1 MDGEPFIVS
10 TRVNGIC
17 FAKTLID
24 SGCLAYGTVSQRFA
38 RRWHLERIP
47 LTPRPL
53 PELMSTTT
61 NAISE
66 VAYMYIDLDGH
77 QQRRI
82 FLYVIP
88 NQKDY
93 DIVLG
98 HPWMISQDVTLTP
111 GQAEL
116 RIGVSDISL
125 WSENQNV
132 RAQVP
137 QERFPRVNCAAVPAP
152 AFSHLLR
159 KSRRNSSIKVF
170 SASIADIDK
179 MLKPKAPVDPR
190 ENLPAEYHEY
200 LDVFSRTLAE
210 RLPPSR
216 PGIDHK
222 ITLEKTPDG
231 KDPEVPWGPL
241 YGMSRGELLVLRKTL
256 TELLDKNFIRASSS
270 PAAAPV
276 LFAKK
281 PGGGL
286 RFCVDYRALNALT
299 QKDRYPLPLIKETLN
314 SLSKAKWL
322 TKLDIIAAFYKIRIA
337 EGEEWKTAFRT
348 RYGLFEWLVTPFGL
362 TGAPATF
369 QRYIN
374 WVLRE
379 YLDEFCS
386 AYIDDILI
394 FSSGSL
400 ADHRNKVKKVLQR
413 LRDAG
418 LQLDI
423 AKCEFEVQTVRY
435 LGFVIEAGAGVSM
448 EPEKVKAIMEW
459 EAPHSTRG
467 VRAFV
472 GFANYYRRFIDGFST
487 LVAPLTKLTKKGT
500 PFKWGVEAQRAFEKL
515 KVMFVTAPILA
526 QFDPEKETLLEA
538 DSSGWSVGGVL
549 SQYDEK
555 GELHPCAY
563 FSKKNSPAECN
574 YEIHDKEL
582 LAIIRCLEEWDAEL
596 RSVKDFTILT
606 DHKNLEHFMKTRRL
620 TERQVRWSL
629 ILSRYKF
636 KLAFRPGKLAGKPD
650 ALSRREQDVPKD
662 ASDERLQHRVTQLL
676 KPEVLPMITKE
687 GKEAPTIHSY
697 PASLRC
703 SKPLYSC
710 TALLNTQSPPLTVIE
725 PSLYAAPVNPQE
737 RPSIEDLWTT
747 ALEQDKSFEGI
758 MDAIRREDRRFPP
771 QLKLQVTMAE
781 CSLDERGR
789 PRFRERLWAPEYE
802 PLRTRIIQDTHDSV
816 VTGHPGRDLLV
827 SILSR
832 RFYWPGLSQDVRRFV
847 RNCDGCGS
855 KKPWRERKWGLLKP
869 LPIPERIWRDIS
881 IDFITK
887 LPESNGST
895 NCMVITDR
903 LGKGVIFEDLPDI
916 EAETVAKRFIRC
928 FYRYHGLPDAIV
940 SDRGSQFVG
949 HLWRRICQLAGI
961 NQRLSSSYHPE
972 TDGATER
979 MNQVWEEYIRLFCSD
994 AQDDWA
1000 ALLPSAEL
1008 AINNRDAT
1016 STGVSPF
1023 FLGHGYHVEP
1033 FAFETEE
1040 LRPTGKSPIQI
1051 GESILHKLREAR
1063 NWAQA
1068 AIATAQQQQEEFANR
1083 HRQPAISFRVGDKVW
1098 LNLKNIKT
1106 NRPTKKL
1113 DDKNGKFTVTEIISS
1128 HAYRLNTPP
1137 GIDNVFHVSL
1147 LRPAGT
1153 DPLPSQVVTE
1163 AQPPAI
1169 IADDGEEEFE
1179 VEEILQ
1185 ARTRKLGRGSRRE
1198 VLVKWSGYAKPTWEP
1213 LASLEDTAALDTF
1226 ERRYGTAKTND
1237 GPSPGERR

>member
-1 MDGEPFIVS
+1 MDSEPFIVS

-17 FAKTLID
+17 YARTLID
-24 SGCLAYGTVSQRFA
+24 SGCLAYGTISQRFA
-38 RRWHLERIP
+38 QKWRLERIAI
-47 LTPRPL
+47 TPRPL
-53 PELMSTTT
+53 TELMSTTKS
-61 NAISE
+61 AISE
-66 VAYMYIDLDGH
+66 VAYMDIDLDGH

-88 NQKDY
+88 NQRDY
-93 DIVLG
+93 DVVLG
-98 HPWMISQDVTLTP
+98 HPWMISQNVVLAP
-111 GQAEL
+111 GRAKL
-116 RIGVSDISL
+116 RIGASGITV

-132 RAQVP
+132 RPQVP
-137 QERFPRVNCAAVPAP
+137 HERFPQVNCTSVPAP
-152 AFSHLLR
+152 SFSCLMR
-159 KSRRNSSIKVF
+159 QSKRGKPVKVF
-170 SASIADIDK
+170 AASLADIDK
-179 MLKPKAPVDPR
+179 MLRPKVLVDPR
-190 ENLPAEYHEY
+190 EKLPTEYHDY
-200 LDVFSRTLAE
+200 LDVFSRVLAE
-210 RLPPSR
+210 RLPPHR

-256 TELLDKNFIRASSS
+256 TELLDKNFIRTSSS
-270 PAAAPV
+270 PASAPV

-286 RFCVDYRALNALT
+286 RFCVDYRALNELT
-299 QKDRYPLPLIKETLN
+299 QKDRYPIPLIKETLN
-314 SLSKAKWL
+314 SLSKAKWF
-322 TKLDIIAAFYKIRIA
+322 TKLDVIAAFHKIRIA

-394 FSSGSL
+394 FSDGSL
-400 ADHRNKVKKVLQR
+400 ADHRDKVKKVLER
-413 LRDAG
+413 LREAG
-418 LQLDI
+418 LQLDV
-423 AKCEFEVQTVRY
+423 AKCEFEVRTVRY
-435 LGFVIEAGAGVSM
+435 LGFVIEAGVGISM

-459 EAPHSTRG
+459 EAPHSIRG

-472 GFANYYRRFIDGFST
+472 GFANYYRRFIHGFST
-487 LVAPLTKLTKKGT
+487 LIAPLTELTRKSAL
-500 PFKWGVEAQRAFEKL
+500 FKWGPEAQRAFEKL
-515 KVMFVTAPILA
+515 KAMFVTAPILA
-526 QFDPEKETLLEA
+526 QFDPERETVVEA

-549 SQYDEK
+549 SQYDEQ

-582 LAIIRCLEEWDAEL
+582 LAIIRCLEEWDSEL

-606 DHKNLEHFMKTRRL
+606 DHKNLEYFMKVRQL

-629 ILSRYKF
+629 ILSRYKL

-650 ALSRREQDVPKD
+650 ALSRREQDIPKD
-662 ASDERLQHRVTQLL
+662 ASDERLQHRVAQLL
-676 KPEVLPMITKE
+676 KPGILP
-687 GKEAPTIHSY
+687 S
-697 PASLRC
+697 
-703 SKPLYSC
+703 
-710 TALLNTQSPPLTVIE
+710 VE
-725 PSLYAAPVNPQE
+725 PSLHAAPANPQTLRQE
-737 RPSIEDLWTT
+737 REPKARGEGEGLPLVEDLWAT
-747 ALEQDKSFEGI
+747 ALERDQDFSEIKK
-758 MDAIRREDRRFPP
+758 AIENGDRRFPP
-771 QLKLQVTMAE
+771 QLKLQVTIAE
-781 CSLDERGR
+781 CSLDGKGR
-789 PRFRERLWAPEYE
+789 PSFRERLWVPNYE
-802 PLRTRIIQDTHDSV
+802 PLRTRILQDTHDSP

-869 LPIPERIWRDIS
+869 LPIPERLWRDIS
-881 IDFITK
+881 MDFVTG
-887 LPESNGST
+887 LPASQGST

-903 LGKGVIFEDLPDI
+903 LGKGVILEDLPDI
-916 EAETVAKRFIRC
+916 EAETVAKRFMHC
-928 FYRYHGLPDAIV
+928 FYRHHGLPEAIT
-940 SDRGSQFVG
+940 SDRGGQFIG
-949 HLWRRICQLAGI
+949 HLWRRICWLAGI

-979 MNQVWEEYIRLFCSD
+979 MNQTLEEYLRLFCSY

-1000 ALLPSAEL
+1000 ARLPSAEL
-1008 AINNRDAT
+1008 AINNRDSA

-1023 FLGHGYHVEP
+1023 FLSHGYHVEP

-1040 LRPTGKSPIQI
+1040 LRSTGKSPIQI

-1063 NWAQA
+1063 DWAQA
-1068 AIATAQQQQEEFANR
+1068 AMATAQQQQEEFANR
-1083 HRQPAISFRVGDKVW
+1083 HRQPAVSFRVGDKVW

-1106 NRPTKKL
+1106 DRPSKKL
-1113 DDKNGKFTVTEIISS
+1113 DDKNAKFTVIEVINS
-1128 HAYRLNTPP
+1128 HAYRLDTPP

-1153 DPLPSQVVTE
+1153 DPLPSQIITE
-1163 AQPPAI
+1163 TQPPAI
-1169 IADDGEEEFE
+1169 VSEDGEEEYE
-1179 VEEILQ
+1179 VEEILR
-1185 ARTRKLGRGSRRE
+1185 ARTRKVGRGSRRE
-1198 VLVKWSGYAKPTWEP
+1198 VLVKWTGYTRPTWEP
-1213 LASLEDTAALDTF
+1213 LASLEDTVALDVF
-1226 ERRYGTAKTND
+1226 ERRFGPATTND
-1237 GPSPGERR
+1237 GPSSGRGGDVTG

>member
-38 RRWHLERIP
+38 RKWRLERIP
-47 LTPRPL
+47 ITPRPL
-53 PELMSTTT
+53 TELMSTTT

-66 VAYMYIDLDGH
+66 VAYMDIDLDGH

-98 HPWMISQDVTLTP
+98 HPWMISQNVTLTP
-111 GQAEL
+111 KRAEL
-116 RIGVSDISL
+116 KIGVSDITL
-125 WSENQNV
+125 WSENPNT

-137 QERFPRVNCAAVPAP
+137 HERFPQVNCASVSAP
-152 AFSHLLR
+152 AFGYLLR
-159 KSRRNSSIKVF
+159 KSRHDSSVKIF

-179 MLKPKAPVDPR
+179 MLRPKIPIDPR
-190 ENLPAEYHEY
+190 EKLPAQYHHY
-200 LDVFSRTLAE
+200 LALFSRLLAE
-210 RLPPSR
+210 RLPPPR

-222 ITLEKTPDG
+222 ITLEKTSNG

-241 YGMSRGELLVLRKTL
+241 YNMSRGELLVLRKTL

-299 QKDRYPLPLIKETLN
+299 QKDRYPIPLIKETLN
-314 SLSKAKWL
+314 SLSNAKWF
-322 TKLDIIAAFYKIRIA
+322 TKLDIIAAFHKIRIA

-348 RYGLFEWLVTPFGL
+348 RYGLFEYLVTPFGL

-379 YLDEFCS
+379 YLDEFCT

-394 FSSGSL
+394 FSGGSL
-400 ADHRNKVKKVLQR
+400 ADHRDKVKKVLQR
-413 LRDAG
+413 LQDAG

-423 AKCEFEVQTVRY
+423 GKCEFEVKTVRY
-435 LGFVIEAGAGVSM
+435 LGFVIEAGVGVSM

-459 EAPHSTRG
+459 EAPRSTRG

-472 GFANYYRRFIDGFST
+472 GFANYYRRFIHGFST
-487 LVAPLTKLTKKGT
+487 LVTPLTELTKKGT

-526 QFDPEKETLLEA
+526 QFDPEKETILEA
-538 DSSGWSVGGVL
+538 DSSGWNVGGVL

-596 RSVKDFTILT
+596 RSVKDFTVLT
-606 DHKNLEHFMKTRRL
+606 DHKNLEYFMKIRQL

-636 KLAFRPGKLAGKPD
+636 KLIFRPGKLAGKPD
-650 ALSRREQDVPKD
+650 ALSRREQDIPKD
-662 ASDERLQHRVTQLL
+662 ASDERLQHRVAQLL
-676 KPEVLPMITKE
+676 KPEVLPTAESSLHIT
-687 GKEAPTIHSY
+687 PMNLQ
-697 PASLRC
+697 P
-703 SKPLYSC
+703 P
-710 TALLNTQSPPLTVIE
+710 QSDE
-725 PSLYAAPVNPQE
+725 E

-747 ALEQDKSFEGI
+747 ALEQDKSFKEI
-758 MDAIRREDRRFPP
+758 RDAIERGDRRLPP

-781 CSLDERGR
+781 CSLDEKGR

-802 PLRTRIIQDTHDSV
+802 PLRTRIIQDTHDSA

-832 RFYWPGLSQDVRRFV
+832 RFYWPGLSQEVRRFV

-869 LPIPERIWRDIS
+869 LPVPERIWRDIS
-881 IDFITK
+881 IDFITE
-887 LPESNGST
+887 LPLSNGST

-916 EAETVAKRFIRC
+916 ETETVAERFIRC

-940 SDRGSQFVG
+940 SDRGGQFVG
-949 HLWRRICQLAGI
+949 HLWRRICRLAGI

-979 MNQVWEEYIRLFCSD
+979 MNQTLEEYIRLFCSY
-994 AQDDWA
+994 AQDNWA
-1000 ALLPSAEL
+1000 ALLSSAEL

-1016 STGVSPF
+1016 STGISPF
-1023 FLGHGYHVEP
+1023 FLSHGYHMEP

-1040 LRPTGKSPIQI
+1040 LRSTGKSPIQI
-1051 GESILHKLREAR
+1051 GESILYKLREAR

-1068 AIATAQQQQEEFANR
+1068 AMVTAQQQQEEFANR
-1083 HRQPAISFRVGDKVW
+1083 HRQPAINFRVGDKVW
-1098 LNLKNIKT
+1098 LNLKNVKT
-1106 NRPTKKL
+1106 NRPSKKL
-1113 DDKNGKFTVTEIISS
+1113 DDKNGKFTVTEVINS
-1128 HAYRLNTPP
+1128 HAYRLDTPP

-1153 DPLPSQVVTE
+1153 DPLPSQIVAE

-1169 IADDGEEEFE
+1169 ISEDGEEEYG
-1179 VEEILQ
+1179 VEEILR
-1185 ARTRKLGRGSRRE
+1185 ARTRKIGRGSRRE
-1198 VLVKWSGYAKPTWEP
+1198 ALVKWTGYTRPSWEP
-1213 LASLEDTAALDTF
+1213 LSSLEDTAALDTF
-1226 ERRYGTAKTND
+1226 EKRYGPATDND
-1237 GPSPGERR
+1237 GAPSGEGR

>member
-1 MDGEPFIVS
+1 MD
-10 TRVNGIC
+10 
-17 FAKTLID
+17 
-24 SGCLAYGTVSQRFA
+24 
-38 RRWHLERIP
+38 
-47 LTPRPL
+47 
-53 PELMSTTT
+53 
-61 NAISE
+61 
-66 VAYMYIDLDGH
+66 IDLDGH
-77 QQRRI
+77 QQRRV

-98 HPWMISQDVTLTP
+98 HPWMKSQDVVFAP
-111 GQAEL
+111 GRAEL
-116 RIGVSDISL
+116 KIGLSGITL
-125 WSENQNV
+125 WNENQNV
-132 RAQVP
+132 QEGH
-137 QERFPRVNCAAVPAP
+137 QQSLMERFPQVNCTSVSASS
-152 AFSHLLR
+152 FDYLMR
-159 KSRRNSSIKVF
+159 KSRRGDSITIF
-170 SASIADIDK
+170 AASIADIDK
-179 MLKPKAPVDPR
+179 MLKPKVTIDPKEKLPKEHHR
-190 ENLPAEYHEY
+190 YLKLFSRMLADQLPAH
-200 LDVFSRTLAE
+200 
-210 RLPPSR
+210 R

-222 ITLEKTPDG
+222 IPLEKTSDG
-231 KDPEVPWGPL
+231 KEPNLPWGPL

-270 PAAAPV
+270 PAGAPV

-299 QKDRYPLPLIKETLN
+299 QKDRYPIPLIKETLN
-314 SLSKAKWL
+314 SLSKAKWF
-322 TKLDIIAAFYKIRIA
+322 TKLDVSAAFYKIRIA

-394 FSSGSL
+394 YSSGSL
-400 ADHRNKVKKVLQR
+400 SDHRNKVQKVFQR
-413 LRDAG
+413 LQEAG

-423 AKCEFEVQTVRY
+423 AKCEFDVKRVRY
-435 LGFVIEAGAGVSM
+435 LGFIIEAGVGIRM

-459 EAPHSTRG
+459 EVPHSTRG
-467 VRAFV
+467 VRSFI
-472 GFANYYRRFIDGFST
+472 GFANYYRGFIHSFT
-487 LVAPLTKLTKKGT
+487 VLVTPLTELTKKGV
-500 PFKWGVEAQRAFEKL
+500 PFKWGPEAQKAFEKL
-515 KVMFVTAPILA
+515 KAMFVTAPILA
-526 QFDPEKETLLEA
+526 QFDAERETLLEA

-549 SQYDEK
+549 SQYDED

-563 FSKKNSPAECN
+563 FSRKNSPAECN

-596 RSVKDFTILT
+596 RSVKGFTILT
-606 DHKNLEHFMKTRRL
+606 DHKNLEHFMKIRKL

-629 ILSRYKF
+629 ILSRYNF

-650 ALSRREQDVPKD
+650 ALSRREQDAPKD
-662 ASDERLQHRVTQLL
+662 ASDERLQHRMAQLL
-676 KPEVLPMITKE
+676 KPEVLPE
-687 GKEAPTIHSY
+687 GRQQLLVERNSLEEQRQENQ
-697 PASLRC
+697 ASG
-703 SKPLYSC
+703 PHQQ
-710 TALLNTQSPPLTVIE
+710 LLMKDTR
-725 PSLYAAPVNPQE
+725 AAPVHPGNSDLEGHQQLLM
-737 RPSIEDLWTT
+737 EDLWTT
-747 ALEQDKSFEGI
+747 ALDQDKSFDEIKRAIEEGK
-758 MDAIRREDRRFPP
+758 RRFPLE
-771 QLKLQVTMAE
+771 LKLQVTIAE
-781 CSLDERGR
+781 CSLDEKGR
-789 PRFRERLWAPEYE
+789 PRFRERLWVPDYE
-802 PLRTRIIQDTHDSV
+802 PLRTRIIQNTHDSV

-881 IDFITK
+881 MDFITG
-887 LPESNGST
+887 LPSSNGCT

-903 LGKGVIFEDLPDI
+903 LGKGVIFEALPDI
-916 EAETVAKRFIRC
+916 EAKTVAERFIYC
-928 FYRYHGLPDAIV
+928 FYRYHGLPEAIT
-940 SDRGSQFVG
+940 SDRGRQFVG

-979 MNQVWEEYIRLFCSD
+979 MNQTLEEYLRLFCSYT
-994 AQDDWA
+994 QDDWA
-1000 ALLPSAEL
+1000 ARLPSAEL
-1008 AINNRDAT
+1008 AINNRDAA

-1023 FLGHGYHVEP
+1023 FLGHGYHVDP

-1063 NWAQA
+1063 DWAQA
-1068 AIATAQQQQEEFANR
+1068 AMATAQQQQEEFANR
-1083 HRQPAISFRVGDKVW
+1083 HRQPAASFRVGDKVW

-1106 NRPTKKL
+1106 GRPSKKL
-1113 DDKNGKFTVTEIISS
+1113 DDKNAKFTVIEVVDS
-1128 HAYRLNTPP
+1128 HAYRLDTPP

-1153 DPLPSQVVTE
+1153 DPLPSQVITE

-1169 IADDGEEEFE
+1169 ITEEGEEEYE
-1179 VEEILQ
+1179 VEEILR
-1185 ARTRKLGRGSRRE
+1185 ARTRKIGRGSRKE
-1198 VLVKWSGYAKPTWEP
+1198 VLVKWTGYTRPTWEP
-1213 LASLEDTAALDTF
+1213 LTNFEDTAALDTF
-1226 ERRYGTAKTND
+1226 EQRF
-1237 GPSPGERR
+1237 GPVATDKNPSSSGREMM

>member
-38 RRWHLERIP
+38 RKWRLERIP
-47 LTPRPL
+47 ITPRPL
-53 PELMSTTT
+53 TELMSTTM

-66 VAYMYIDLDGH
+66 VAYMDIDLDGH

-93 DIVLG
+93 DIILG
-98 HPWMISQDVTLTP
+98 HPWMISQNVTLTP
-111 GQAEL
+111 KRAEL
-116 RIGVSDISL
+116 RIGVSDVTL

-137 QERFPRVNCAAVPAP
+137 HERFPQVNCASVSAP
-152 AFSHLLR
+152 AFGYLLR
-159 KSRRNSSIKVF
+159 KSRRDSSVKIF

-179 MLKPKAPVDPR
+179 MLKPKVLIDPR
-190 ENLPAEYHEY
+190 EKLPAEYHDY

-210 RLPPSR
+210 RLPPPR

-222 ITLEKTPDG
+222 IVLEKTPDG

-241 YGMSRGELLVLRKTL
+241 YSMSRGELLVLRKTL
-256 TELLDKNFIRASSS
+256 TELLDKSFIRASSS

-299 QKDRYPLPLIKETLN
+299 QKDRYPIPLIKETLN
-314 SLSKAKWL
+314 SLSKAKWF
-322 TKLDIIAAFYKIRIA
+322 TKLDIIAAFHKIRIA

-394 FSSGSL
+394 FSNGSL
-400 ADHRNKVKKVLQR
+400 ADHRHKVKKVLQR
-413 LRDAG
+413 LREAG

-423 AKCEFEVQTVRY
+423 GKCEFEVKTVRY
-435 LGFVIEAGAGVSM
+435 LGFVIEAGVGVSM

-459 EAPHSTRG
+459 EAPRSTRG

-487 LVAPLTKLTKKGT
+487 LVIPLTELTKKGT
-500 PFKWGVEAQRAFEKL
+500 PFKWGTEAQRAFEKL

-526 QFDPEKETLLEA
+526 QFDPERETLVEA
-538 DSSGWSVGGVL
+538 DSSGWSVGGVI

-596 RSVKDFTILT
+596 RSVRDFTILT
-606 DHKNLEHFMKTRRL
+606 DHKNLEHFMKVRQL

-636 KLAFRPGKLAGKPD
+636 KLSFRPGKLAGKPD
-650 ALSRREQDVPKD
+650 ALSRREQDIPKD
-662 ASDERLQHRVTQLL
+662 ASDERLQHRVIQLL
-676 KPEVLPMITKE
+676 KPEVLP
-687 GKEAPTIHSY
+687 
-697 PASLRC
+697 
-703 SKPLYSC
+703 
-710 TALLNTQSPPLTVIE
+710 TAE
-725 PSLYAAPVNPQE
+725 PSLHIAPMNPQPPQSGEE

-747 ALEQDKSFEGI
+747 ALEQDKSFKEI
-758 MDAIRREDRRFPP
+758 KDAIKREDRRLPP

-781 CSLDERGR
+781 CSLDEKGR
-789 PRFRERLWAPEYE
+789 PRFRERLWAPDYE
-802 PLRTRIIQDTHDSV
+802 PLRTRIIQDTHDSI

-887 LPESNGST
+887 LPEGNGST

-979 MNQVWEEYIRLFCSD
+979 MNQTLEEYIRLFCSH
-994 AQDDWA
+994 AQDDWVT
-1000 ALLPSAEL
+1000 LLPSAEL

-1023 FLGHGYHVEP
+1023 FLSHGYHVEP
-1033 FAFETEE
+1033 FAFETED

-1051 GESILHKLREAR
+1051 GEGILHKLREAR

-1068 AIATAQQQQEEFANR
+1068 AMATAQQQQEEFANR
-1083 HRQPAISFRVGDKVW
+1083 HRQPAVSFRVGDKVW

-1106 NRPTKKL
+1106 DRPSKKL
-1113 DDKNGKFTVTEIISS
+1113 DDKNGKFTVTEVINS
-1128 HAYRLNTPP
+1128 HAYRLDTPP

-1153 DPLPSQVVTE
+1153 DPLPSQIIAE

-1169 IADDGEEEFE
+1169 ISEDGEEEYE
-1179 VEEILQ
+1179 VEEILR
-1185 ARTRKLGRGSRRE
+1185 ARTRKIGRGSRRE
-1198 VLVKWSGYAKPTWEP
+1198 VLVKWTGYARPTWEP
-1213 LASLEDTAALDTF
+1213 LSSLEDTAALDTF
-1226 ERRYGTAKTND
+1226 EKRYRPATVTDEAPDREG
-1237 GPSPGERR
+1237 R

>member
-38 RRWHLERIP
+38 RKWRLERIP
-47 LTPRPL
+47 ITPRPL
-53 PELMSTTT
+53 TELMSTTT

-66 VAYMYIDLDGH
+66 VAYMDIDLDGH

-98 HPWMISQDVTLTP
+98 HPWMISQNVILTP
-111 GQAEL
+111 KRAEL
-116 RIGVSDISL
+116 KIGVSDVTL

-132 RAQVP
+132 RARVP
-137 QERFPRVNCAAVPAP
+137 HERFPQVNCASVSAP
-152 AFSHLLR
+152 AFGYLLR
-159 KSRRNSSIKVF
+159 KSRRDNSVKIF

-179 MLKPKAPVDPR
+179 MLKPKVLIDPR
-190 ENLPAEYHEY
+190 EKLPAEYHDY

-210 RLPPSR
+210 RLPPPR

-241 YGMSRGELLVLRKTL
+241 YNMSRGELLVLRKTL

-314 SLSKAKWL
+314 SLSKARWF
-322 TKLDIIAAFYKIRIA
+322 TKLDIIAAFHKIRIT

-400 ADHRNKVKKVLQR
+400 ADHRDKVKKILQR
-413 LRDAG
+413 LREAG

-423 AKCEFEVQTVRY
+423 GKCEFEVKTVRY
-435 LGFVIEAGAGVSM
+435 LGFVIEAGVGVSM

-459 EAPHSTRG
+459 EAPRSTRG

-472 GFANYYRRFIDGFST
+472 GFANYYRRFIDGFSA
-487 LVAPLTKLTKKGT
+487 LVTPLTELTKKGT

-538 DSSGWSVGGVL
+538 DSSGWNVGGVL
-549 SQYDEK
+549 SQYDEE

-606 DHKNLEHFMKTRRL
+606 DHKNLEHFMKIRQL

-636 KLAFRPGKLAGKPD
+636 KLVFRPGKLAGKPD
-650 ALSRREQDVPKD
+650 ALSRREQDAPKD
-662 ASDERLQHRVTQLL
+662 ASDERLQHRVAQLL
-676 KPEVLPMITKE
+676 KPEVLPTAE
-687 GKEAPTIHSY
+687 SSLHVAPM
-697 PASLRC
+697 
-703 SKPLYSC
+703 
-710 TALLNTQSPPLTVIE
+710 
-725 PSLYAAPVNPQE
+725 NPQPPQSDEE
-737 RPSIEDLWTT
+737 RPSVEDLWTT
-747 ALEQDKSFEGI
+747 ALEQDKSFKETK
-758 MDAIRREDRRFPP
+758 DAIERGDRRFPP

-781 CSLDERGR
+781 CSLDDKGR
-789 PRFRERLWAPEYE
+789 PRFRERLWAPDYE
-802 PLRTRIIQDTHDSV
+802 LLRTRIIQDTHDSI

-916 EAETVAKRFIRC
+916 EAETVAKRFVRC

-979 MNQVWEEYIRLFCSD
+979 MNQTLEEYIRLFCSY

-1000 ALLPSAEL
+1000 ILLPSAEL

-1023 FLGHGYHVEP
+1023 FLSHGYHVEP

-1040 LRPTGKSPIQI
+1040 LRPIGKSPIQI
-1051 GESILHKLREAR
+1051 GEGILHRLREAR

-1068 AIATAQQQQEEFANR
+1068 AMATAQQQQEEFANR
-1083 HRQPAISFRVGDKVW
+1083 HRQPAVSFRIGDKVW

-1106 NRPTKKL
+1106 DRPSKKL
-1113 DDKNGKFTVTEIISS
+1113 DDKNGKFTITEVINS
-1128 HAYRLNTPP
+1128 HAYRLDTPP
-1137 GIDNVFHVSL
+1137 GIENVFHVSL

-1153 DPLPSQVVTE
+1153 DPLPSQIVAE

-1169 IADDGEEEFE
+1169 ISEDGEEEYE
-1179 VEEILQ
+1179 VEEILR
-1185 ARTRKLGRGSRRE
+1185 ARTRKIGRGSRRE
-1198 VLVKWSGYAKPTWEP
+1198 VLVKWTGYARPTWEP
-1213 LASLEDTAALDTF
+1213 LSSLEDTAALDTF
-1226 ERRYGTAKTND
+1226 EKRHGPATGND
-1237 GPSPGERR
+1237 GAPYREGR